1 MSYLRCFLIPV
12 AITAAVI
19 WAGAV
24 SLALAEED
32 VKSAETCGEF
42 GTSIEFVD
50 SPADAAK
57 KALEDEKLVF
67 VLHVSGNFETPD
79 YT

>member
-1 MSYLRCFLIPV
+1 MRYLRCFFATT
-12 AITAAVI
+12 AIVSAVTLATAAGV
-19 WAGAV
+19 
-24 SLALAEED
+24 LADEIQ
-32 VKSAETCGEF
+32 SHETCGEF
-42 GTSIEFVD
+42 GTSIEFLD

-57 KALEDEKLVF
+57 QALKDEKLVF